1 MKKSIFYFSLLA
13 LSLSQC
19 CKDNNEESIKYLN
32 SLSAEMMSY
41 FVDYQVGT
49 KWIYQDTLNL
59 NNYDTIELV
68 SKESYD
74 VNNGSGTLSKGYVL
88 YYKPKKSKDFK
99 VFVSPGVN
107 NTYYVKVDPLVTA
120 AGKIVFENNNG
131 KWTTRVLYYD
141 SLEIYGTKYYNVI
154 YSPTN
159 NMYQYEMRISKSQGI
174 VFFIYNNPAK
184 QESGF
189 YNLLNII
196 KP

>member
-1 MKKSIFYFSLLA
+1 
-13 LSLSQC
+13 
-19 CKDNNEESIKYLN
+19 
-32 SLSAEMMSY
+32 
-41 FVDYQVGT
+41 
-49 KWIYQDTLNL
+49 
-59 NNYDTIELV
+59 
-68 SKESYD
+68 
-74 VNNGSGTLSKGYVL
+74 
-88 YYKPKKSKDFK
+88 
-99 VFVSPGVN
+99 
-107 NTYYVKVDPLVTA
+107 
-120 AGKIVFENNNG
+120 VFENNNG

-141 SLEIYGTKYYNVI
+141 SLEIYGKKYYNVI